1 MSYIYETHL
10 HTNLASACARSSGAE
25 YISYYKNL
33 GYSGIIVTDH
43 FFNGNTSIP
52 RNLPW
57 EERIDLFCRGYEEAK
72 AEGDRQNFQV
82 FFAWECRFDGD
93 EFLVYGLDKDWLKK
107 HPEIMQ
113 WDHITHYEKIRAEG
127 GLVVQA
133 HPFRERGYLSEVY
146 VHPYQCDAFEVANA
160 GNPFEQNR
168 IAYRYAKEHN
178 ITMTAG
184 SDIHTVGVTDNG
196 SIYGMAFEEPLHSIA
211 DYVARIKSG
220 TGFSLHVP
228 PEELVWKEGSSNHL
242 PVFIFDQKNIPR
254 AANSLDDIFI
264 SPV

>member
-10 HTNLASACARSSGAE
+10 HTNLASACARSSGAD
-25 YISYYKNL
+25 YISYYKKL
-33 GYSGIIVTDH
+33 GFSGIIVTDH
-43 FFNGNTSIP
+43 FFNGNTCIP

-107 HPEIMQ
+107 HPEMMH
-113 WDHITHYEKIRAEG
+113 WDHITHYEKIKSEG

-160 GNPFEQNR
+160 GNPYEQNR
-168 IAYRYAKEHN
+168 MAYRYAQENN
-178 ITMTAG
+178 IVMTAG
-184 SDIHTVGVTDNG
+184 SDIHTVVITDNC
-196 SIYGMAFEEPLHSIA
+196 
-211 DYVARIKSG
+211 
-220 TGFSLHVP
+220 
-228 PEELVWKEGSSNHL
+228 
-242 PVFIFDQKNIPR
+242 
-254 AANSLDDIFI
+254 NS
-264 SPV
+264 